1 MTTEQIRYE
10 FEVLT
15 GDAVQELNAFS
26 SAFNSLGRGFKQ
38 AGSLSKSV
46 SKTFGGVTKSVR
58 GLSKAFSVLTGV
70 AIGKALS
77 DGAKEAIDLYESIN
91 LLKVTF
97 GDASD
102 EAQEFVEKV
111 TDMYGFD
118 TRTIVDMMGS
128 FKAMGNAVGMTS
140 DVSSELSK
148 SLTAMTVDL
157 SSLLN
162 MELDTAFNRV
172 QSAMRG
178 MSRAALGLN
187 MDIRATTVEA
197 YANSKGIK
205 KQFETMT
212 EAERELLRYMLMVQQ
227 SQDAMGD
234 FANTA
239 DFNANRLRVLNQQF
253 TEVGRVIGQ
262 FFKPALDAVLPVLIG
277 VTMVVKELLLM
288 LASLMGVSINWD
300 DIAGGSGGQGLYDA
314 QEGIEGIGSAADDTK
329 KKINKLLAPFDE
341 LNVLSENTDSSGA
354 GGVGGWTDIDPAILA
369 LFKEMQYELA
379 NADTKANQI
388 KESILSFMGI
398 TPDGDSWVYAPDVF
412 EKNLKEKLPNWTKTI
427 EALFDIDYER
437 LLDNV
442 TTIFSDMGNIF
453 KRTVQIILEDFTR
466 LTGFEFSDSSFAT
479 WLGNLNTNLEN
490 LHTWL
495 SNNQEEIAQFIAK
508 FVEFATVATVLASVL
523 SPLGSI
529 LITIGVA
536 SIGIGSAF
544 SLISS
549 ILGGVLT
556 AFGSLKGLFV
566 SLSVASTTLKT
577 FLLGIKNALGAT
589 TTGLVAASS
598 SGTSFVGVVQTLISG
613 LASLSGVAVAMY
625 TALAAVFIGG
635 FIHWMATSEEF
646 RVYLTSWGGWIKNIA
661 LGVKDI
667 FVAVFDAVSK
677 AITHISERFS
687 NAFES
692 IAMMVDGL
700 LQVLSGLVDFIAGV
714 LTGDWE
720 RALQGLY
727 DIWYG
732 AWSAVLNTI
741 GAVLNVGISAVN
753 NFVQNVVDAV
763 CAMVN
768 KLLSAIPE
776 VVKAKLGLPSSITV
790 PTVEL
795 LPEIPVYTPPPF
807 PFAAGGVVTGPTRAL
822 IGETGRDEAVIPLD
836 NSPQML
842 DLIDK
847 IANKVNQGG
856 ETVVKVY
863 IGDREWDAFTYESAQ
878 RGQKLVGAQPIRE
891 GRA

>member
-15 GDAVQELNAFS
+15 GDAVKELNAFS
-26 SAFNSLGRGFKQ
+26 SAFNAVGQGFKQ

-46 SKTFGGVTKSVR
+46 SKTFGGVTKSVK
-58 GLSKAFSVLTGV
+58 GLTKAFSALTGA

-97 GDASD
+97 GEASD
-102 EAQEFVEKV
+102 EAQEFVEHI

-118 TRTIVDMMGS
+118 NRTIVDMMGS
-128 FKAMGNAVGMTS
+128 FKAMGNAVGMTNQ
-140 DVSSELSK
+140 VSTELSK
-148 SLTAMTVDL
+148 SLTAMTIDL

-197 YANSKGIK
+197 YANSKGIE
-205 KQFETMT
+205 KQFEAMT

-288 LASLMGVSINWD
+288 LATLMGVSINWD

-314 QEGIEGIGSAADDTK
+314 QDGIEGIGSAADDTK

-341 LNVLSENTDSSGA
+341 LNVLSENTGSSGA
-354 GGVGGWTDIDPAILA
+354 DGFGGWTDIDPAILA

-398 TPDGDSWVYAPDVF
+398 TPKGDSWVYAPDVF
-412 EKNLKEKLPNWTKTI
+412 EKNLKEKLPNWTQTI
-427 EALFDIDYER
+427 EALFDLDYQR

-442 TTIFSDMGNIF
+442 ATIFTDMGNIF
-453 KRTVQIILEDFTR
+453 KRSIQIILEDFEE
-466 LTGFEFSDSSFAT
+466 LTGFEFSDASFAT
-479 WLGNLNTNLEN
+479 WLDNLNTNLEN

-495 SNNQEEIAQFIAK
+495 STNQEDIANFIAK
-508 FVEFATVATVLASVL
+508 FIEFTAAFTVISAVLAPVGQLLVTVGIALSAIGGGFRGISSIVSTLQPIVGALLGALSKLVSFLTLNLTGYGLAAFALLVAGVIEGFRKMWQNSEQFRTNLGVL
-523 SPLGSI
+523 FTNVTGLISSLVT
-529 LITIGVA
+529 LITDAVTVILNIVRPIIATIGDFLQPLYPLVVGIINAIIGAVRGLVDILDGILTGDLTLIFKGFMKIVMGLVEAVMTAGVTIVNTIISTIVSAINTIGRLIYNFIKSVIDAINSVA
-536 SIGIGSAF
+536 SIIG
-544 SLISS
+544 LGKISYPRES
-549 ILGGVLT
+549 
-556 AFGSLKGLFV
+556 LFV
-566 SLSVASTTLKT
+566 IEKVPQIVPPA
-577 FLLGIKNALGAT
+577 FD
-589 TTGLVAASS
+589 
-598 SGTSFVGVVQTLISG
+598 
-613 LASLSGVAVAMY
+613 Y
-625 TALAAVFIGG
+625 G
-635 FIHWMATSEEF
+635 F
-646 RVYLTSWGGWIKNIA
+646 GN
-661 LGVKDI
+661 
-667 FVAVFDAVSK
+667 
-677 AITHISERFS
+677 
-687 NAFES
+687 
-692 IAMMVDGL
+692 
-700 LQVLSGLVDFIAGV
+700 
-714 LTGDWE
+714 
-720 RALQGLY
+720 
-727 DIWYG
+727 
-732 AWSAVLNTI
+732 
-741 GAVLNVGISAVN
+741 
-753 NFVQNVVDAV
+753 
-763 CAMVN
+763 
-768 KLLSAIPE
+768 
-776 VVKAKLGLPSSITV
+776 
-790 PTVEL
+790 
-795 LPEIPVYTPPPF
+795 
-807 PFAAGGVVTGPTRAL
+807 GGVVTGPTRAL

-878 RGQKLVGAQPIRE
+878 RGQKLVGAQPIVI
-891 GRA
+891 GG

>member
-1 MTTEQIRYE
+1 MNEEQIRYV
-10 FEVLT
+10 FEVVT
-15 GDAVQELNAFS
+15 DDAVSGLNSLS
-26 SAFNSLGRGFKQ
+26 SAFNALGRGFKQ

-46 SKTFGGVTKSVR
+46 SKTFDGVTKSVK
-58 GLSKAFSVLTGV
+58 GLTKAFSALTGV

-102 EAQEFVEKV
+102 EAQEFVEHI

-162 MELDTAFNRV
+162 MELDTAFSRV

-178 MSRAALGLN
+178 MSRAALRLN

-197 YANSKGIK
+197 YANSKGIN

-212 EAERELLRYMLMVQQ
+212 EAERELLRYMLMVEQ

-288 LASLMGVSINWD
+288 LAGLMGVSINWD
-300 DIAGGSGGQGLYDA
+300 DIAGGSGGQGFYDA

-354 GGVGGWTDIDPAILA
+354 GGFDGWTDVDPAILA

-398 TPDGDSWVYAPDVF
+398 TPNGDSWVYAPDVF

-427 EALFDIDYER
+427 EALFDIDYTR
-437 LLDNV
+437 LLGNV
-442 TTIFSDMGNIF
+442 TTIFTDVGNIF
-453 KRTVQIILEDFTR
+453 KRSIQIILEDFEE
-466 LTGFEFSDSSFAT
+466 LTGFDFSDSSFAT
-479 WLGNLNTNLEN
+479 WLGNLNVNLEN

-495 SNNQEEIAQFIAK
+495 SNNQEDIANFIAK
-508 FVEFATVATVLASVL
+508 FIEFAAAATVISAVLAPV
-523 SPLGSI
+523 GQI
-529 LITIGVA
+529 LITVGIALAAIGGGFSGISAIISTLQPIVGTLLGALGKLVSFLTLNLTGYGLAALALFVA
-536 SIGIGSAF
+536 GFIDGFKRIWENSTQFRENLSMLFENFKGLLSSIVTLVKNVVTTVIDMVRPAIETIGELLQPIYPLITGIINAIIGAVRGLVDAVNGLLTGDLSAVF
-544 SLISS
+544 KGFMKILMGIVEAVMNLGAGIVNTIISVIVSAINAIGRLVYGFIKGVIDAINAVITLVGISS
-549 ILGGVLT
+549 IRYPRE
-556 AFGSLKGLFV
+556 SL
-566 SLSVASTTLKT
+566 
-577 FLLGIKNALGAT
+577 
-589 TTGLVAASS
+589 
-598 SGTSFVGVVQTLISG
+598 
-613 LASLSGVAVAMY
+613 
-625 TALAAVFIGG
+625 FI
-635 FIHWMATSEEF
+635 I
-646 RVYLTSWGGWIKNIA
+646 
-661 LGVKDI
+661 
-667 FVAVFDAVSK
+667 
-677 AITHISERFS
+677 
-687 NAFES
+687 
-692 IAMMVDGL
+692 
-700 LQVLSGLVDFIAGV
+700 
-714 LTGDWE
+714 
-720 RALQGLY
+720 
-727 DIWYG
+727 
-732 AWSAVLNTI
+732 
-741 GAVLNVGISAVN
+741 
-753 NFVQNVVDAV
+753 QNVPQ
-763 CAMVN
+763 
-768 KLLSAIPE
+768 I
-776 VVKAKLGLPSSITV
+776 V
-790 PTVEL
+790 P
-795 LPEIPVYTPPPF
+795 PAFDYSF
-807 PFAAGGVVTGPTRAL
+807 GAGGVVTGPTRAL

-847 IANKVNQGG
+847 IADKVNQGG

-878 RGQKLVGAQPIRE
+878 RGSQLVGAQPIVI
-891 GRA
+891 GG

>member
-1 MTTEQIRYE
+1 MTTEYIRYE

-26 SAFNSLGRGFKQ
+26 SALNAVGKGFKQ
-38 AGSLSKSV
+38 AGSLSKSI
-46 SKTFGGVTKSVR
+46 SKTFGSVTNSVK
-58 GLSKAFSVLTGV
+58 GLTKAFSALTGV
-70 AIGKALS
+70 ALGKALS
-77 DGAKEAIDLYESIN
+77 DGTKEAIDLYESIN

-97 GDASD
+97 GDASA

-140 DVSSELSK
+140 DVSSDLSK
-148 SLTAMTVDL
+148 SLTAMTIDL

-162 MELDTAFNRV
+162 MELDTTFNRV

-178 MSRAALGLN
+178 MSRAALRLN

-197 YANSKGIK
+197 YANSKGIQ

-227 SQDAMGD
+227 AQDAMGD

-239 DFNANRLRVLNQQF
+239 DFTANRLRVLNQQF

-341 LNVLSENTDSSGA
+341 LNVLSENTGSGSGA
-354 GGVGGWTDIDPAILA
+354 GGFGGWTNVDPAILA

-412 EKNLKEKLPNWTKTI
+412 EKKLKEKLPNWTQTI
-427 EALFDIDYER
+427 EALFDIDYTR
-437 LLDNV
+437 LLTNV
-442 TTIFSDMGNIF
+442 GNIFSDLGNIF
-453 KRTVQIILEDFTR
+453 KRTLGIILEDFER
-466 LTGFEFSDSSFAT
+466 LTGIDLSDSTFAN
-479 WLGNLNTNLEN
+479 WISDLNPNLEK
-490 LHTWL
+490 LHIWL
-495 SNNQEEIAQFIAK
+495 SDNQEEIASFIAR
-508 FVEFATVATVLASVL
+508 FIEFATVFSIISAVLV
-523 SPLGSI
+523 P
-529 LITIGVA
+529 IGDLL
-536 SIGIGSAF
+536 IGIGIALSV
-544 SLISS
+544 ISTGFGVVS
-549 ILGGVLT
+549 GILSGIAGIGGVIQNVLGY
-556 AFGSLKGLFV
+556 AKLFLFMLGQSIPASFGVLAAGIVLLVAGFIDGFKDMWRNSEQFRDNFGTLVGNIGNLLKSIVNLVKNVVKLVITIVNPIIQTIGDILQPIYPLIV
-566 SLSVASTTLKT
+566 
-577 FLLGIKNALGAT
+577 GIINSIIGVV
-589 TTGLVAASS
+589 TGLV
-598 SGTSFVGVVQTLISG
+598 
-613 LASLSGVAVAMY
+613 
-625 TALAAVFIGG
+625 
-635 FIHWMATSEEF
+635 
-646 RVYLTSWGGWIKNIA
+646 
-661 LGVKDI
+661 DI
-667 FVAVFDAVSK
+667 LNG
-677 AITHISERFS
+677 I
-687 NAFES
+687 
-692 IAMMVDGL
+692 
-700 LQVLSGLVDFIAGV
+700 
-714 LTGDWE
+714 LTGD
-720 RALQGLY
+720 LTMVFKGFMKILMGLVEAVMNL
-727 DIWYG
+727 G
-732 AWSAVLNTI
+732 AAIVNAIISVIVGAINGI
-741 GAVLNVGISAVN
+741 GRLIYTFIKGVIAAINSVTSLIGLDPIGYPRESL
-753 NFVQNVVDAV
+753 FIVD
-763 CAMVN
+763 N
-768 KLLSAIPE
+768 IPQ
-776 VVKAKLGLPSSITV
+776 IV
-790 PTVEL
+790 P
-795 LPEIPVYTPPPF
+795 PAFDYT
-807 PFAAGGVVTGPTRAL
+807 FASGGVVTGPTRAL
-822 IGETGRDEAVIPLD
+822 IGEAGRSEAVIPLD

-847 IANKVNQGG
+847 IADKVNNTG

-863 IGDREWDAFTYESAQ
+863 IGNREWDAFTYESAQ

>member
-10 FEVLT
+10 FEVFT

-26 SAFNSLGRGFKQ
+26 SAFNSIGKGFKQ
-38 AGSLSKSV
+38 VGSLSKSV
-46 SKTFGGVTKSVR
+46 SKTFGGVSKSVR
-58 GLSKAFSVLTGV
+58 GLTKAFSALTGV

-97 GDASD
+97 GEASD
-102 EAQEFVEKV
+102 EAQEFVEQV
-111 TDMYGFD
+111 TGMYGFD
-118 TRTIVDMMGS
+118 TRTVVDMLGS

-148 SLTAMTVDL
+148 SLTAMTIDL

-341 LNVLSENTDSSGA
+341 LNVLSENTDRSGA

-437 LLDNV
+437 LLGNV

-453 KRTVQIILEDFTR
+453 KRTVQIILEDFAR

-646 RVYLTSWGGWIKNIA
+646 RVYLASWGGWIKNIA

-667 FVAVFDAVSK
+667 FVAVFDAISK

-687 NAFES
+687 SAFEA

-700 LQVLSGLVDFIAGV
+700 LQVLSGLIDFIAGIF
-714 LTGDWE
+714 TNDWD
-720 RALQGLY
+720 RAMRGLY
-727 DIWYG
+727 DVWYG
-732 AWSAVLNTI
+732 LWSAVLNTI
-741 GAVLNVGISAVN
+741 IAVLNVGISAIN
-753 NFVQNVVDAV
+753 NFVQHVIDAV
-763 CAMVN
+763 FSVVN
-768 KLLSAIPE
+768 NILSALPQF
-776 VVKAKLGLPSSITV
+776 VRSRLGLPSSVTA
-790 PTVEL
+790 PTYNVL
-795 LPEIPVYTPPPF
+795 SPIPVYVPPPY
-807 PFAAGGVVTGPTRAL
+807 PFGNGGVVTGPTHAL

-856 ETVVKVY
+856 ETIVKVY

-878 RGQKLVGAQPIRE
+878 RGQQLVGAQPIVI
-891 GRA
+891 GG